1 MAGTKS
7 SSSQS
12 ISIREPFGPVTEL
25 IQVPVAL
32 FEVLGLATEGN
43 SQRAATLMEDIIK
56 VTLSDPDA
64 WQKIGA
70 LRPPQ

>member
-1 MAGTKS
+1 
-7 SSSQS
+7 
-12 ISIREPFGPVTEL
+12 
-25 IQVPVAL
+25 VPVAL
-32 FEVLGLATEGN
+32 FEVLGLATEGE
-43 SQRAATLMEDIIK
+43 SQRVAALMKDIIQ

>member
-1 MAGTKS
+1 MAATKN
-7 SSSQS
+7 SSSQ
-12 ISIREPFGPVTEL
+12 SIREPFGPITEL

-32 FEVLGLATEGN
+32 FEILGLSTEGD
-43 SQRAATLMEDIIK
+43 SQKVATLMKDIIK
-56 VTLSDPDA
+56 VTLADPDA

>member
-1 MAGTKS
+1 MAGTKG
-7 SSSQS
+7 SSSQ
-12 ISIREPFGPVTEL
+12 SIREPFGPVTEL

-32 FEVLGLATEGN
+32 FEILGLATEGN
-43 SQRAATLMEDIIK
+43 SQRVVTLMKDVIK
-56 VTLSDPDA
+56 VTLADPEA

>member
-7 SSSQS
+7 SSSQ
-12 ISIREPFGPVTEL
+12 SIREPFGPVTEL

-32 FEVLGLATEGN
+32 FEVLGLATEGD
-43 SQRAATLMEDIIK
+43 SQRVATLMRDIIK